1 MEELRGENLMIK
13 QVLRLIASDPKAKRL
28 QAIGDTYKRIVSW
41 DREDAADAKNATNA
55 EDATYADDSGRSR
68 TGGGRKRDEEGVK
81 EKGGE
86 PPESSARG
94 TRSCSAL
101 SGFLPPGISPR
112 NKSRDALFVAPP
124 LPAHPLAA
132 AVRGDQQQEEQQQ
145 EEQQQQQQQQQQQH
159 QQQQNEE
166 QQEPRRQQKE
176 TPKRPPGRFFRKSP
190 PQKPSAVKDFVAR
203 TRHRDSTSLDS
214 FGVDSPC

>member
-13 QVLRLIASDPKAKRL
+13 QVLRMIASDPKAKSL

-41 DREDAADAKNATNA
+41 DQEDAADAKNATNEEA
-55 EDATYADDSGRSR
+55 KYADNSERRGAR
-68 TGGGRKRDEEGVK
+68 GGRKRDGEGVK
-81 EKGGE
+81 EQGGE
-86 PPESSARG
+86 SSESSARG
-94 TRSCSAL
+94 NRSCSAL

-112 NKSRDALFVAPP
+112 GKSRDALFIAPP

-145 EEQQQQQQQQQQQH
+145 QQQQQQEEEQQ
-159 QQQQNEE
+159 EE
-166 QQEPRRQQKE
+166 QQQEPRRQQ
-176 TPKRPPGRFFRKSP
+176 TPTRPPGRFFRKSP

-203 TRHRDSTSLDS
+203 TRHRDSSSLDS
-214 FGVDSPC
+214 FGVDSP